1 VSAAGRTLSAD
12 SARATAVRLEE
23 AQRSRKQI
31 RQLTLDHPGMTIDDA
46 YAIQREWVALKLRA
60 GRRLRG
66 RKIGLTSRV
75 MQQASQ
81 IDEPD
86 YGDLTDDMFFADGA
100 AIPTSRFIVPRLE
113 VELAFIL
120 KERLSGPD
128 CTLAK
133 ALAAT
138 DYVVPA
144 MEIIDARI
152 EQFDSVTRAPR
163 RVQDTISDN
172 AANAGL
178 VLGTR
183 HIDPHAVDLRWIAA
197 LCYRNRVIE
206 ESGVAAAVL
215 DHPGNGIAWLA
226 NKLAAHGVALEA
238 GLVVLSGSFVRP
250 IAVRAG
256 DEFRADYGPHG
267 SISCK
272 FV

>member
-1 VSAAGRTLSAD
+1 VTAVSRTLSAD
-12 SARATAVRLEE
+12 VVHATAVKLNE
-23 AQRSRKQI
+23 AERTRKQI
-31 RQLTLDHPGMTIDDA
+31 SQLTLEHRGMTIEDA
-46 YAIQREWVALKLRA
+46 YAIQREWVALKLGA
-60 GRRLRG
+60 GRRLMG

-86 YGDLTDDMFFADGA
+86 YGDLLDDMFFADGSE
-100 AIPTSRFIVPRLE
+100 IPTNRFIVPRLE
-113 VELAFIL
+113 VELAFVL
-120 KERLSGPD
+120 NKRLSGPK
-128 CTLAK
+128 CTLEQV
-133 ALAAT
+133 LAAT

-152 EQFDSVTRAPR
+152 EPIDSVTKATRK
-163 RVQDTISDN
+163 VQDTIADN
-172 AANAGL
+172 AACAGV

-183 HIDPHAVDLRWIAA
+183 RFKPQDLDLRWVAA
-197 LCYRNRVIE
+197 LCLRNDVIE

-215 DHPGNGIAWLA
+215 NHPANGIAWLA
-226 NKLAAHGVALEA
+226 NKLALHGVALEA

-250 IAVRAG
+250 IPARAG
-256 DEFRADYGPHG
+256 DVFRADYGPIG

>member
-1 VSAAGRTLSAD
+1 MSTAGRTLSD
-12 SARATAVRLEE
+12 EVVRTTAIRLQE
-23 AQRSRKQI
+23 AERSRKQI
-31 RQLTLDHPGMTIDDA
+31 RQLTLEHPGMTIDDA
-46 YAIQREWVALKLRA
+46 YAIQREWVALKIRA

-86 YGDLTDDMFFADGA
+86 YGDLTDDMFFEDGA
-100 AIPTSRFIVPRLE
+100 VIPTSRFIVPRLE

-120 KERLSGPD
+120 KHRLSGPN
-128 CTLAK
+128 CTLEQ

-138 DYVVPA
+138 GYIVPA

-172 AANAGL
+172 AASAGL
-178 VLGTR
+178 VLGKQR
-183 HIDPHAVDLRWIAA
+183 IDPRAVDLRWVAA
-197 LCYRNRVIE
+197 LCYRNGVIE

-215 DHPGNGIAWLA
+215 DHPANGIAWLA
-226 NKLAAHGVALEA
+226 NKLAAHEVALDA
-238 GLVVLSGSFVRP
+238 GLVVLAGSFVRP
-250 IAVRAG
+250 IAVRTG

-267 SISCK
+267 TISCK